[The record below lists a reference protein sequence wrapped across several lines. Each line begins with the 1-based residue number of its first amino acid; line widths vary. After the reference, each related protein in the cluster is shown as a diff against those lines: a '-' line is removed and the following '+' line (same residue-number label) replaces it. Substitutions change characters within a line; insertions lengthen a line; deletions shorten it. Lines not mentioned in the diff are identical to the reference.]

1 MILHIYEPTNG
12 FFDSCKRR
20 KEIIIHI
27 GGLVSDF
34 FTHICEKKMTFH
46 NCEPT
51 SEFFDSHMKGKN
63 DIAHLQAHKWF
74 LFIHID
80 EEKKDIAHL

>member
-1 MILHIYEPTNG
+1 MQEKERNNSPHWWA
-12 FFDSCKRR
+12 CK
-20 KEIIIHI
+20 
-27 GGLVSDF
+27 DF

-51 SEFFDSHMKGKN
+51 SEFFDSHMRGKN